1 MDVADGVLNALDFGL
16 RFNQMLVHR
25 AGVERRL
32 QFLKLGID
40 ADG

>member
-1 MDVADGVLNALDFGL
+1 VTDGLLNALDFGL